1 MRMNQPLF
9 HMFNSLLI
17 FFPRV
22 SRLWCYAG
30 LQVILPGYLR
40 SRFIQAAL
48 NYVGC
53 KSEGQFVCKNS
64 DCWCDCSVDF
74 PQCNCPRSDLATLE
88 NNLLRIRDA
97 WRLTY
102 KEFEESG
109 ESEIPSKWDLKM
121 SAWKVLSQKKEN
133 TRVEQWLLKSS
144 SKVRALG
151 LRSFFF
157 PQEQNTL
164 KFSLKT
170 KVLFYVQNAF
180 LAVKLWQLPDFKS
193 RDLSVIVSNQMTALM
208 LSSCSGLLLA
218 IFLLN
223 PSVLIK
229 VLWT

>member
-1 MRMNQPLF
+1 M
-9 HMFNSLLI
+9 
-17 FFPRV
+17 
-22 SRLWCYAG
+22 SRLWCSAG

-74 PQCNCPRSDLATLE
+74 PQCNCPRSDVATLE

-121 SAWKVLSQKKEN
+121 SAWKVLSQKKEKEN
-133 TRVEQWLLKSS
+133 TGGTVAFKILLKSTCFGT
-144 SKVRALG
+144 KVI
-151 LRSFFF
+151 FF

-208 LSSCSGLLLA
+208 LSSCLGLLLV